1 MKRYKME
8 EHNFLEMVAL
18 TFVLL
23 LLDGQVVEQGRVLR
37 LQLSHGT
44 FEVELGRGVEWLLG
58 QGAGRRGQRG
68 RWGQEPGQG
77 HAPVVLLGGDVVG
90 CVLPLAAGSA
100 LRGQPRSP
108 PHEPELQTHSLSL

>member
-1 MKRYKME
+1 MKRYKMEEME

-58 QGAGRRGQRG
+58 QGAGRCGQLG
-68 RWGQEPGQG
+68 RWGQEPWLG
-77 HAPVVLLGGDVVG
+77 HAPVVAGGR
-90 CVLPLAAGSA
+90 C
-100 LRGQPRSP
+100 RGLCSPPRSS
-108 PHEPELQTHSLSL
+108 EVEVEVIIKLTVVI

>member
-1 MKRYKME
+1 ME

-68 RWGQEPGQG
+68 WWGQEP
-77 HAPVVLLGGDVVG
+77 VVPLLGGDVVG
-90 CVLPLAAGSA
+90 CVLPLAAA
-100 LRGQPRSP
+100 HNTLLDEAVHNDAHQQ
-108 PHEPELQTHSLSL
+108 H

>member
-1 MKRYKME
+1 
-8 EHNFLEMVAL
+8 MVRVAGPPY
-18 TFVLL
+18 TMGYLL

-90 CVLPLAAGSA
+90 CVLPLAAGSEKTISC
-100 LRGQPRSP
+100 LDGIFD
-108 PHEPELQTHSLSL
+108 LSKHIIFS